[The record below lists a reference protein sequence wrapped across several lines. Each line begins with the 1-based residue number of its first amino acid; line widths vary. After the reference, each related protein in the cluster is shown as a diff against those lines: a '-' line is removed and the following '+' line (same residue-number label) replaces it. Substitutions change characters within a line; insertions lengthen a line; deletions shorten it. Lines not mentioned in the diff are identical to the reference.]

1 MIGSPLFL
9 PKILIEKSAINFIFF
24 IYIFYKQLKQNIMKF
39 NNWSLKIKLYVVFG
53 VLIIASLVIVTEA
66 FIEFR
71 DIRARVNRLDDF
83 TEITKKTATWGA
95 IFNEI
100 IQKGDTAGF
109 YQISKNVRDVKTI
122 YEYVSTN
129 IFIEENR
136 ILCLN
141 NISELAQYHE
151 NLMKYLKVQIEIN
164 KLNDEL
170 DFVVQELS
178 KMYNKN
184 INTLPRSYLLANRE
198 LIKTNDAIYNFM
210 LSGRSEYEEVVNLH
224 FNKFKEIVTSQKVIE
239 FESFIDLYAKNLS
252 LLKGFIT
259 EKYHL
264 EPILNSSFAKIENIT
279 SQMIDKVYV
288 SIEEGIKTGIK
299 NVLIF
304 SIICIILSII
314 FANVITKSM
323 TNVIKECLETTEQVS
338 EGNLCI
344 DFDQKTLERK
354 DEFGQL
360 FNAMNNMVFKLR
372 NLIGGIIDC
381 ASGIK
386 DASEIMNSGSQMLSQ
401 GANEQASSIEEVSS
415 SMEEMAANIQQNSDN
430 AQQANK
436 IVNKMSE
443 GMNKIS
449 NVASDNYNQAKEI
462 SEKISIVNLIASQ
475 TNILAL
481 NAAVE
486 AARAGEHGRG
496 FAVVASEVRKLAE
509 RSKNAADEITKLTNN
524 IVHGAEEASSI
535 TYETMPDVE
544 KSIQLI
550 KDIAIASVE
559 QNSGTSQVNL
569 AVQQMNNVAQQN
581 AAASEEIA
589 TNAEELSSQADQ
601 LVEMAS
607 VFTI

>member
-1 MIGSPLFL
+1 
-9 PKILIEKSAINFIFF
+9 
-24 IYIFYKQLKQNIMKF
+24 MKF